1 MSARAEA
8 RARRKEELLLVGRI
22 ERIELGLHV
31 RELRRLKKPLDFAAI
46 GARVFQ
52 EWRRPAW
59 ITTAAAALLAARG
72 ISGGRLLK
80 ALRYAGY
87 AYAAWRTY
95 RLVRQYAGSRHAP
108 TSGVAADL

>member
-8 RARRKEELLLVGRI
+8 RARRKEELLLLGRI

-46 GARVFQ
+46 GARVFH

-59 ITTAAAALLAARG
+59 VTTAVALLAARG
-72 ISGGRLLK
+72 ISGGRWLK

-87 AYAAWRTY
+87 GYAAWRTY
-95 RLVRQYAGSRHAP
+95 RLVRQYAGSRPAP
-108 TSGVAADL
+108 TVGAAVDM